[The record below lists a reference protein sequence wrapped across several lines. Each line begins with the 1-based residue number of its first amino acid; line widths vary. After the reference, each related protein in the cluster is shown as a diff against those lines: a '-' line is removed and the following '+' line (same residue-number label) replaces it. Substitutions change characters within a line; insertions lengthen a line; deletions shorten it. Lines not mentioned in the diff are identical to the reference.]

1 MQNAGY
7 LHVVAEIVT
16 TIQGKPPHQ
25 MIHKLY
31 CPT

>member
-7 LHVVAEIVT
+7 LHVVAKIVT

-25 MIHKLY
+25 MIRKALS
-31 CPT
+31 

>member
-1 MQNAGY
+1 MQNAGG

-25 MIHKLY
+25 MIHKALFG
-31 CPT
+31 